1 MTNLKSESET
11 KEEIRKIM
19 DNLFENLKK
28 SENRKSLTNYQ
39 SIFSRVIRVGKTM
52 NKIESFFCLADPI
65 ENEAFESITKK
76 KSTFSILSFV
86 FFFDC
91 YVTLLD
97 IVIYLLILDNHDL
110 YDVEKQNYVHNIDD
124 IAKVSV
130 ETKFKFLEE
139 HKLEL
144 FVRRPDQ
151 ELRNKIAHNN
161 FEIIDN
167 KNGVIE
173 YKNKKYSVKE
183 QLVDLLSFIV
193 QLGEQIKSRETN
205 TPD

>member
-1 MTNLKSESET
+1 LTNLKSEAET
-11 KEEIRKIM
+11 KEETKKII

-28 SENRKSLTNYQ
+28 IENRNSLANYQ
-39 SIFSRVIRVGKTM
+39 AIFSRIIRLDKTM
-52 NKIESFFCLADPI
+52 NKIESFIFLVDPI
-65 ENEAFESITKK
+65 ENETSESIAKK
-76 KSTFSILSFV
+76 KSMFSILAFV
-86 FFFDC
+86 FVFDC

-110 YDVEKQNYVHNIDD
+110 YDVEKQNYVHTIDD
-124 IAKVSV
+124 IARISV

-167 KNGVIE
+167 KNGVVE
-173 YKNKKYSVKE
+173 YKSKKYSVKE
-183 QLVDLLSFIV
+183 QSVDLLSFIV
-193 QLGEQIKSRETN
+193 QLGEQIVSTGNKH
-205 TPD
+205 P